1 MLINACR
8 MGIDVIIGKQSV
20 LFDTPVY
27 VEQYASVVG
36 KKEGEG
42 PLADFF
48 DEIIEDAMLGM
59 NTWEEAEGR
68 LQARAVSRLLE
79 KSQISKDDI
88 RYMFA
93 GDLLGQLIATSFGL
107 EKFNIP
113 VFGLFGACSTMSEAI
128 SLGAMAV
135 SGGFAQNV
143 IALASSHFA
152 SAEKQFRYPLEY
164 GSQRPLTSTWTVT
177 GCGALIL
184 TSQITGVKVKGI
196 TNGKIIDYGVKDSM
210 NMGACIDRKSVV

>member
-1 MLINACR
+1 

-128 SLGAMAV
+128 
-135 SGGFAQNV
+135 
-143 IALASSHFA
+143 
-152 SAEKQFRYPLEY
+152 
-164 GSQRPLTSTWTVT
+164 
-177 GCGALIL
+177 
-184 TSQITGVKVKGI
+184 
-196 TNGKIIDYGVKDSM
+196 
-210 NMGACIDRKSVV
+210 

>member
-59 NTWEEAEGR
+59 NTWEEAGR
-68 LQARAVSRLLE
+68 
-79 KSQISKDDI
+79 K
-88 RYMFA
+88 
-93 GDLLGQLIATSFGL
+93 
-107 EKFNIP
+107 
-113 VFGLFGACSTMSEAI
+113 
-128 SLGAMAV
+128 
-135 SGGFAQNV
+135 
-143 IALASSHFA
+143 
-152 SAEKQFRYPLEY
+152 
-164 GSQRPLTSTWTVT
+164 
-177 GCGALIL
+177 
-184 TSQITGVKVKGI
+184 ITGKGCKPFVRKI
-196 TNGKIIDYGVKDSM
+196 TNIKG
-210 NMGACIDRKSVV
+210 